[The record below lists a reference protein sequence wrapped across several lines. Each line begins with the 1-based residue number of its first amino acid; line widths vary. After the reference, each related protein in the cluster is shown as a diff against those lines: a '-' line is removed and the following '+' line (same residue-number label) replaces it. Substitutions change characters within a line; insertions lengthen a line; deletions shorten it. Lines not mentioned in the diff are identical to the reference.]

1 MLLLLLAIAQPA
13 SSITT
18 GDAEPPVLTTSP
30 AKCGTPAKQKSGEIV
45 VCAKRSEGYRI
56 GPVAPPAPA
65 LPRAQLQISENV
77 GAKIDLEQETISGF
91 PSNRVMLSVKIRF

>member
-13 SSITT
+13 SNITT

-30 AKCGTPAKQKSGEIV
+30 PKCGTPAKPQSDEIV

-56 GPVAPPAPA
+56 EPAGPPAPV
-65 LPRAQLQISENV
+65 LPPAHLQISENIA
-77 GAKIDLEQETISGF
+77 AKIDLEQETISGF
-91 PSNRVMLSVKIRF
+91 PSNRAMLSIKIHF